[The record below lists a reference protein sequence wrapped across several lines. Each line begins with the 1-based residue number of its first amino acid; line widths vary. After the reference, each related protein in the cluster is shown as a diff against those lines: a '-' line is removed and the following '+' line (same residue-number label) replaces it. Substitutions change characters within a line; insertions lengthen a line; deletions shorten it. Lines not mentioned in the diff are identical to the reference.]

1 MMVTTYKYGGRGCDD
16 DDCEDDDDD
25 DDDGYATDI
34 YGERKEL
41 LAHPYPL
48 LASWPAAGTG
58 SNTVEKR
65 LQQKRK
71 GSNAEE
77 KISDLKT
84 DLNIIKGPTDGQSV
98 TTHIY
103 TAHGTRDYFRFEME
117 FCQIKCLSY
126 GLCSL
131 KNSHIPFGMC
141 FQPPL
146 PPLLRQNSV

>member
-1 MMVTTYKYGGRGCDD
+1 MMVTTYKYGGRGCDDDD

-34 YGERKEL
+34 YGGRKEL

-103 TAHGTRDYFRFEME
+103 TAHSTTSG
-117 FCQIKCLSY
+117 
-126 GLCSL
+126 
-131 KNSHIPFGMC
+131 
-141 FQPPL
+141 FQPDHYNNA
-146 PPLLRQNSV
+146 Q

>member
-16 DDCEDDDDD
+16 DDDDCEDDEDDDDDDDD

-103 TAHGTRDYFRFEME
+103 TAHGTRDYFRFQME
-117 FCQIKCLSY
+117 FCQIKCLMVY
-126 GLCSL
+126 V
-131 KNSHIPFGMC
+131 H
-141 FQPPL
+141 
-146 PPLLRQNSV
+146 